1 MLEQLKTSIIEYLN
15 GLNLDEKVNAI
26 NYLRSSIHEASPFK
40 SEPVDCVLWVKNES
54 VFANDYNTNSVAPP
68 EMELLKLSI
77 QADGYTQPIVSMI
90 DENDNNK
97 REVIDGF
104 HRNRVGKECK
114 EIQEKVHGYLPVVTI
129 RSAQSDKADRMAST
143 VRHNRARGKHSVTSM
158 SDIVI
163 ELKRRNWTNEKIAK
177 HLGMDSDE
185 VLRLYQITSLSSI
198 FENKEFSMSWEPE
211 LIDEQENLIE

>member
-1 MLEQLKTSIIEYLN
+1 
-15 GLNLDEKVNAI
+15 
-26 NYLRSSIHEASPFK
+26 
-40 SEPVDCVLWVKNES
+40 
-54 VFANDYNTNSVAPP
+54 
-68 EMELLKLSI
+68 MELLKLSI

-90 DENDNNK
+90 DEKDNNK

-185 VLRLYQITSLSSI
+185 VLRLYQITSLSSM
-198 FENKEFSMSWEPE
+198 FADKDFSMSWEPE
-211 LIDEQENLIE
+211 LIEIEENNIE